1 MTVTLQPGVWGVVPT
16 PFAGSALDVD
26 TDSLAQLVEHY
37 AEIGAVGL
45 TVLGVFG
52 EAASLSTAE
61 KALVLETAAE
71 VSPLPIVAGVTALAT
86 RPAIDEAVAAVRA
99 LDDRLAAVMVQVN
112 SADHGVLADHLEA
125 LHRATGAAI
134 VVQDYPAASGV
145 AMPAKTLAA
154 VVRRCPFV
162 AAVKAEAPPT
172 ALSIARL
179 TAELD
184 VPVFGGL
191 GGQGLL
197 DELAA
202 GAAGAMT
209 GFSCPEALVATVGA
223 WANDGAAAAFEAFAP
238 FLPLVNCEQ
247 QPRLALALRKALF
260 RERGLISDAA
270 VRPPAAPLPDE
281 LLPILRQQLA
291 AALAAL
297 EALSAPSF
305 PVSVRSA
312 VPVPSA
318 VTSQTPAG
326 VR

>member
-1 MTVTLQPGVWGVVPT
+1 MTVTLQSGVWGVVPT

-37 AEIGAVGL
+37 TEIGAVGL

-52 EAASLSTAE
+52 EAASLSIAE
-61 KALVLETAAE
+61 KALVLETAAGA
-71 VSPLPIVAGVTALAT
+71 SPLPVVAGVTALAT
-86 RPAIDEAVAAVRA
+86 RPAIDEALAARDA
-99 LDDRLAAVMVQVN
+99 LGERLEAVMVQVN
-112 SADHGVLADHLEA
+112 SAEPDVLAGHLEGI
-125 LHRATGAAI
+125 HRATGAAV

-145 AMPAKTLAA
+145 TIPAKVLAA

-172 ALSIARL
+172 ALGIARL

-209 GFSCPEALVATVGA
+209 GFSCPEALVATVRA
-223 WANDGAAAAFEAFAP
+223 WADDGAAAAFEAFAP
-238 FLPLVNCEQ
+238 FLPLVNFEQ
-247 QPRLALALRKALF
+247 QPRVALALRKALF
-260 RERGLISDAA
+260 RERGLIADAG

-281 LLPILRQQLA
+281 LVPILRQQLA

-297 EALSAPSF
+297 EHCVQA
-305 PVSVRSA
+305 
-312 VPVPSA
+312 
-318 VTSQTPAG
+318 PAG